1 MLAITGH
8 IYHVK
13 ESSAVDVACGNPFF
27 SKGNSPWP
35 ASRAA
40 GTKLDILLWFSFF
53 QGQANYYSGSDER
66 IGSVSVDEEGNF
78 T

>member
-8 IYHVK
+8 IYHAK
-13 ESSAVDVACGNPFF
+13 ESSTVDMANGNPFS

-35 ASRAA
+35 ASEAA
-40 GTKLDILLWFSFF
+40 GAKIDILLWFSFSK
-53 QGQANYYSGSDER
+53 GQANYCRGSKEG
-66 IGSVSVDEEGNF
+66 IGSVSLDEERNL